1 VQLFLEQLLN
11 GVQLSL
17 TLFLLAAGLTLVFG
31 IIEVINLAHGSLY
44 MVGAYAGALVAQR
57 FGSFWPGLL
66 AALVA
71 AGLVGAVVEI
81 VVMRRLYARDHLAQ
95 VLATFGLILF
105 FDGLVSWGAGRSP
118 ILMDG
123 PPSLAGFVEIV
134 QGVPYPVYRLAI
146 MAVGALVALGLW
158 YLISRTRLGMLIRAG
173 SERREMLSALGVDV
187 TKLFTFVFAFGAL
200 LAGLAGIMVGPIRS
214 VQIGM
219 GEQVLITTFVVIVI
233 GGVGSIR
240 GAFAGSLV
248 IGLCD
253 TFGRSYAPML
263 FKAQFSGPIADGLGA
278 ASASIIIYLVMAL
291 ILVIRPRG
299 LFPAA

>member
-1 VQLFLEQLLN
+1 
-11 GVQLSL
+11 
-17 TLFLLAAGLTLVFG
+17 
-31 IIEVINLAHGSLY
+31 VINLAHGSLY

-134 QGVPYPVYRLAI
+134 QGVPYPVYRF
-146 MAVGALVALGLW
+146 ALGLW